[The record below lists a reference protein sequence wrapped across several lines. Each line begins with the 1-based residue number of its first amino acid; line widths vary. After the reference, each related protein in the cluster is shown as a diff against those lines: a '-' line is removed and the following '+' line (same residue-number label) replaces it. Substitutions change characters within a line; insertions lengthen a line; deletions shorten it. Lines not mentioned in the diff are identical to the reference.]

1 MMKEEEGRG
10 EKEEDDKLGGRMR
23 RDGGRRERERERKGE
38 REQVKKRRK
47 GDHLH
52 MYPGGCRCF
61 MVL

>member
-38 REQVKKRRK
+38 REQVKKRR
-47 GDHLH
+47 
-52 MYPGGCRCF
+52 
-61 MVL
+61 